1 MTPDGRSLV
10 TAVGL
15 KQSSVWLVTSQG
27 ERRSS
32 QERHAEH
39 AAFKLDGNA
48 RQISLEGYAKH
59 PKFTPDGNRL
69 LYLSGK
75 TASGPKELW
84 MAELDTGR
92 NEPVLPGF
100 RMNENESRRVPYDIS
115 PDGQR
120 VVVEVSDAQGRNRL
134 WLAPLDRRPT
144 PRQIPNVEGDGPLFL
159 SNEEVVF
166 RGKEGDYG
174 FAYRVRTDGTELRKL
189 SDHSV
194 ISTRQDCPEMGKW
207 LVVHARPSEERS
219 GGTLALP
226 LGGGPPIQIVGR
238 FCGQHGPLVGGSC
251 CYRRV
256 LSVPLEPRMSSSC
269 HPARRSHR
277 FRRQGCSPSTR
288 LPTCRGS
295 GH

>member
-1 MTPDGRSLV
+1 MPRS
-10 TAVGL
+10 
-15 KQSSVWLVTSQG
+15 
-27 ERRSS
+27 
-32 QERHAEH
+32 
-39 AAFKLDGNA
+39 KLDGNA
-48 RQISLEGYAKH
+48 RQISLEGYANH

-100 RMNENESRRVPYDIS
+100 RLNENESRRVPYDIS

-144 PRQIPNVEGDGPLFL
+144 PRQIPNVEGDGRCSSPTRK
-159 SNEEVVF
+159 SS
-166 RGKEGDYG
+166 
-174 FAYRVRTDGTELRKL
+174 FAERKGTTASHMGPHRRHGAMEAIRSLGHQYRQ
-189 SDHSV
+189 
-194 ISTRQDCPEMGKW
+194 ISRDGKW
-207 LVVHARPSEERS
+207 LVVHARPSEERF

-238 FCGQHGPLVGGSC
+238 FVRAAWST
-251 CYRRV
+251 
-256 LSVPLEPRMSSSC
+256 
-269 HPARRSHR
+269 
-277 FRRQGCSPSTR
+277 SPSTSAFAAR
-288 LPTCRGS
+288 RVSKTLEMSVPRAEFHGGQPEALTPG
-295 GH
+295 GYFE